1 MDTLEFVGLAIAA
14 ASFIVGAIGLYA
26 RRGDF
31 AEHGLKRDKNELL
44 QRATDRA
51 QQMESVSM
59 QVNVGF
65 DLDTEKERRA
75 ARALALEGRATLRG
89 NSCWIAVDRTP
100 AVFRRAMAAREH
112 QWT

>member
-1 MDTLEFVGLAIAA
+1 MDTFEFVGLAIAA

-51 QQMESVSM
+51 QQIDRKSV
-59 QVNVGF
+59 V
-65 DLDTEKERRA
+65 
-75 ARALALEGRATLRG
+75 
-89 NSCWIAVDRTP
+89 
-100 AVFRRAMAAREH
+100 
-112 QWT
+112 